1 MGLLELIKNIV
12 SGLKR
17 FDIKKLP
24 TQGFFY
30 PTDFGFRIKRATDED
45 IISYEFNFDREN
57 ILSVIELVK
66 NVVRNN
72 TVFDLDY
79 KFEDL
84 KSVDIVFIFLEIVK
98 YTKNKRLFIDF
109 LNDESGISEQIE
121 FNQDNFKYFN
131 LSKYKDRH
139 NSDTCDFDIEGY
151 KFSMPSIGVE
161 NSLTQYLMDLSQV
174 PETERYN
181 NYSYD
186 FLFFLGKKN
195 SLTSD
200 EIENLIMIF
209 NFDIDEVERFKI
221 KSIINKF
228 IEIVGYNLKHRNL
241 LIDVKSNID
250 FENVWK

>member
-1 MGLLELIKNIV
+1 MGLLEIIKNIV

-17 FDIKKLP
+17 FDISKLP

-30 PTDFGFRIKRATDED
+30 PSDFGFRIKKATDED
-45 IISYEFNFDREN
+45 IISYEYNFDREN

-66 NVVRNN
+66 DVVKKN
-72 TVFDLDY
+72 TFFDGDY
-79 KFEDL
+79 SFVDL

-98 YTKNKRLFIDF
+98 FTKNKKLFVNF
-109 LNDESGISEQIE
+109 LNDESGISEEIE
-121 FNQDNFKYFN
+121 FTHDNFKYFN
-131 LSKYKDRH
+131 LSKYNENH
-139 NSDTCDFDIEGY
+139 NSLTCDIDIDGY

-161 NSLTQYLMDLSQV
+161 NSLTQYLMDLSQL
-174 PETERYN
+174 PNTEIYN

-195 SLTSD
+195 SLSSD

-209 NFDIDEVERFKI
+209 NFDLDESEKLKV

-228 IEIVGYNLKHRNL
+228 IDIVGYNLKHRNL

-250 FENVWK
+250 LHNVWK